1 MVPYKVM
8 LQKRSDETA
17 YWNDWDNFCRV
28 VEAGSFTS
36 ASDMTG
42 VPKSS
47 ISLSV
52 SRLEDRLGNRLL
64 DRTTRKI
71 RITEFGQTLYD
82 RIKPLLDELREV
94 DNDARSNRQKVSGTL
109 RLAAPYE
116 TGWLHLAPMLGKL
129 LKSHPELRVE
139 IDDTRKIPNLL
150 EQRYDI
156 AFVKTDARLPD
167 SSLVSKRVVA
177 MERAFFAAPELI
189 SRRGLPRKLRD
200 IERWPTIVDM
210 DDEYWDLM
218 ENCQEVERIALSP
231 TIRTYNVEIRVRAA
245 VDGLGVVRLLP
256 AYIEDELKSGKLVRL
271 FPHHLSSPLKVYAL
285 TPARRLVPA
294 KVRALLETF
303 DAAEADV

>member
-1 MVPYKVM
+1 M
-8 LQKRSDETA
+8 LHKKSDEAA
-17 YWNDWDNFCRV
+17 YWNDWENFCWV
-28 VEAGSFTS
+28 VEAGSFTG

-47 ISLSV
+47 ISLSL
-52 SRLEDRLGNRLL
+52 SRLEARLGNRLL

-71 RITEFGQTLYD
+71 RVTDLGQTLYA
-82 RIKPLLDELREV
+82 RIKPLLNELREA
-94 DNDARSNRQKVSGTL
+94 DNDARSNQQKVSGTL

-116 TGWLHLAPMLGKL
+116 TGWLHLAPALGKL
-129 LKSHPELRVE
+129 LKAHPELRVE

-177 MERAFFAAPELI
+177 MERAFFAAPEMI
-189 SRRGLPRKLRD
+189 SRRGLPRKLQD
-200 IERWPTIVDM
+200 IESWPTIVDM

-218 ENCQEVERIALSP
+218 EDGQEVERMALSP

-245 VDGLGVVRLLP
+245 LDGLGVVRLLP
-256 AYIEDELKSGKLVRL
+256 AYIEDQLKSGKLVRL
-271 FPHHLSSPLKVYAL
+271 FPQHLSSPLKVYAL
-285 TPARRLVPA
+285 TPARRLPPA
-294 KVRALLETF
+294 KVRALLEAL
-303 DAAEADV
+303 DVPEAGV

>member
-1 MVPYKVM
+1 MQQRRP
-8 LQKRSDETA
+8 DETA
-17 YWNDWDNFCRV
+17 YWNDWENFCWV
-28 VEAGSFTS
+28 VEAGSFTR
-36 ASDMTG
+36 ASDLTG

-47 ISLSV
+47 ISLSL

-71 RITEFGQTLYD
+71 RVTEFGQKLYS
-82 RIKPLLDELREV
+82 RIKPLLSELREA
-94 DNDARSNRQKVSGTL
+94 DNDARSNPQKVSGTL

-116 TGWLHLAPMLGKL
+116 TGWLHLAPVLGTL
-129 LKSHPELRVE
+129 LKAHPELRVE
-139 IDDTRKIPNLL
+139 IDDTRKIPDLL

-156 AFVKTDARLPD
+156 AFVKTDTRLPD

-177 MERAFFAAPELI
+177 MERAFFAAPEMV
-189 SRRGLPRKLRD
+189 SRRGLPRRLQD
-200 IERWPTIVDM
+200 IESWPTIVDM

-218 ENCQEVERIALSP
+218 EDGQEVERIALSP

-256 AYIEDELKSGKLVRL
+256 AYIEDQLKSGKLVRL

-294 KVRALLETF
+294 KVRALLETL
-303 DAAEADV
+303 DATGTDL